1 MMRHRVNFKSSNHL
15 FKEQD
20 MSTLIKHRSFAAF
33 AAGLALLAAWPTLVQ
48 AREIKSLEEM
58 KAAVRASL
66 PAFLNQPSEV
76 VGQLLNVP
84 LAAPLSKSFDQA
96 KAMGAV
102 FGDGSAS
109 VSTDCR
115 RRATAA
121 GEADQG
127 DCLASNGRDAGKGAY
142 IQLSF
147 SKNMGN
153 GNIKFLKRPPV
164 DDSMTPEKLPT
175 AKLSDA
181 AALDQARGF
190 LGGAFG
196 LALEEVPMPPAGA
209 KGSLVRSL
217 AIAGPDATG
226 GQIRSNVVQKLVTL
240 QRGFPLQKPYVDPIT
255 GQVLSHVRGPGMA
268 TVAVDDSGV
277 VGAAV
282 SGWQELRRD
291 PRMTA
296 NNAKSVN
303 ALIDEI
309 AEDLFNNGV
318 RQFELLNFQIQV
330 GADWRGSYGLLLPA
344 VQVALTTFPNDL
356 TEDQQ
361 AQLAFKSTANLIRE
375 YSLVEAANTDTRQ

>member
-1 MMRHRVNFKSSNHL
+1 
-15 FKEQD
+15 
-20 MSTLIKHRSFAAF
+20 MSTFIKRCAALVAALGLFAM
-33 AAGLALLAAWPTLVQ
+33 WPTLVQ
-48 AREIKSLEEM
+48 AREIKSLDEM

-66 PAFLNQPSEV
+66 PAFLNEPSDV

-84 LAAPLSKSFDQA
+84 LAPPLSKTFDQA
-96 KAMGAV
+96 KAMDAV
-102 FGDGSAS
+102 FGSGSVS
-109 VSTDCR
+109 VSTDCK

-127 DCLASNGRDAGKGAY
+127 DCVAFNGRDAGKGAY
-142 IQLSF
+142 VQLTF

-153 GNIKFLKRPPV
+153 GNIKFLKRGVV
-164 DDSMTPEKLPT
+164 DDAMTPEKLPT

-196 LALEEVPMPPAGA
+196 LALEEAPMPPAGA
-209 KGSLVRSL
+209 KNSLVRSL
-217 AIAGPDATG
+217 ATTG
-226 GQIRSNVVQKLVTL
+226 VDPNGKMLTNVVQKVVIL

-255 GQVLSHVRGPGMA
+255 GQTLTHVRGPGKAM
-268 TVAVDDSGV
+268 VAVDDSGV

-291 PRMTA
+291 PRMTP
-296 NNAKSVN
+296 NNAKTAS

-318 RQFELLNFQIQV
+318 RQFELINIQVQV

-375 YSLVEAANTDTRQ
+375 YSLVEMVNADTRQ